1 MLCNVGYPIENSPV
15 FVCSRPTMDLYTLKT
30 HFPPFL
36 AEYFHFEIS
45 RRTKKAKIFQ
55 PPTFRRKVDEKVAGC
70 GVPNRTTGS
79 LRNSGRSVSRSRDSS
94 MARQA
99 SRSQGSY
106 QPPSP
111 SEICRDVPA
120 RRSISVGWSWLP
132 PGCCPLNSTAN
143 RMGGA
148 NSTIGGLSICT
159 TS

>member
-1 MLCNVGYPIENSPV
+1 MLDVEYQIERLDHLGIVAGVCGEVGIAVWLDKQVGESRRDLSVGTAVVAMILRGYNLFITVFSVYLALPFAKSIFSLRKLRNVGSSKQK
-15 FVCSRPTMDLYTLKT
+15 SR
-30 HFPPFL
+30 F
-36 AEYFHFEIS
+36 
-45 RRTKKAKIFQ
+45 
-55 PPTFRRKVDEKVAGC
+55 
-70 GVPNRTTGS
+70 
-79 LRNSGRSVSRSRDSS
+79 
-94 MARQA
+94 
-99 SRSQGSY
+99 Y

-143 RMGGA
+143 RMGSA

>member
-1 MLCNVGYPIENSPV
+1 MDWVSLTANSRLRRKLFLIRSTSRLIAQPCAGSFSALRGLTFSTFASDHNGTPKSWGYNLFINVCSVCLALPFAKSIFPLRKLRNVGSSKQK
-15 FVCSRPTMDLYTLKT
+15 SR
-30 HFPPFL
+30 F
-36 AEYFHFEIS
+36 
-45 RRTKKAKIFQ
+45 
-55 PPTFRRKVDEKVAGC
+55 
-70 GVPNRTTGS
+70 
-79 LRNSGRSVSRSRDSS
+79 
-94 MARQA
+94 
-99 SRSQGSY
+99 Y

>member
-1 MLCNVGYPIENSPV
+1 MDKPERGIERLPPSGYFPPHDCQKMDKPERGIESFIVCFFQFKGLGQIAKSIFSLPKLRNVGSNKQK
-15 FVCSRPTMDLYTLKT
+15 SR
-30 HFPPFL
+30 F
-36 AEYFHFEIS
+36 
-45 RRTKKAKIFQ
+45 
-55 PPTFRRKVDEKVAGC
+55 
-70 GVPNRTTGS
+70 
-79 LRNSGRSVSRSRDSS
+79 
-94 MARQA
+94 
-99 SRSQGSY
+99 Y

-148 NSTIGGLSICT
+148 NRTIGGLSICT